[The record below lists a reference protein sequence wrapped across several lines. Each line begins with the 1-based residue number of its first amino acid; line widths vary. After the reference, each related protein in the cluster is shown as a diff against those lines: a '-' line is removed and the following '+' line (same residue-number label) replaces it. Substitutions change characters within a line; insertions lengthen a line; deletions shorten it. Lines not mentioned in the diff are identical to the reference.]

1 MSTLSTS
8 VKAWVEATELG
19 DGSTRVEEDIVME
32 YAGAIDLGIYS
43 ILNLVQDLGPYLGL
57 DAEKPVVARAL
68 GLLPAVLGALQEEP
82 SRQDISALTTY
93 FCTRLSNPDEE
104 SSFRAGVHEVAR
116 SLNIIVNWQRFVPSD
131 AATVISAIFTMAS
144 YSVLTSLP
152 PSTRLDLLLV
162 VDSLFRKRDLAL
174 IKAIKIPALIS
185 GLVSLAEIEKNPSC
199 LKVIFSLY
207 AHLSGGWDLE
217 ADEFQSLWGS
227 FSRYY
232 PITLGSTAKDASQ
245 PTQET
250 LRDLLLQCIV
260 SNDYYASVAI
270 PMCLE
275 KLDTTVDL
283 SATTKLEVLDTLA
296 ACVDKYSVPALDPWS
311 VKIWDSLKFEIWNGE
326 VDDFIKSSLK
336 VIYTLVASLS
346 RTCYDWDNTNSSLA
360 KITAPIS
367 LECSIRIQDLSQYT
381 KCSGLVLCTV
391 ASGSPAA
398 FYHVIKTVIPKLDVA
413 WQGLKLASEKNLLLG
428 VINNILVARLAQ
440 PDATTGMKDTAP
452 AAYEG
457 AASNV
462 LKMKDS
468 FSKFSKTITDIYFG
482 AVTTV
487 AAQNTADTGP
497 DPVYGVAAIFGLKQ
511 IFQIPD
517 YLSAFERG
525 MIIQKLTDLA
535 LNPSGDSEIEKAVV
549 DALQRISSIE
559 PQVFG
564 EITLSK
570 LVDSLPVKVS
580 EDPEKQKDEMESIL
594 ARLENLVSI
603 SCTSVSET
611 EFRDGPPA
619 GSAAGYWHRNFDS
632 MANKV
637 LTKLNNIIQEGGQMR
652 YATALVAT
660 IADGLR
666 RFEETLTSARS
677 HATEPKPVNSSI
689 GPYTYIVM
697 ELLSLTVAQKTDG
710 NGDFFIGINPH
721 ILSAYAGAADTFVE
735 LVGRVAMLAL
745 RSKLTTTLNNFVLSW
760 NEKFT
765 SEPSAIWSLFTHSK
779 DASLAVSQQ
788 NLLQGPAEKC
798 LANSLSMYLLAG
810 SSPKSKEG
818 LRISAGDLAAT
829 MILNAISLNNQSS
842 PFSQSAILSLLQLL
856 VNKFGASKET
866 LGNGVTLLAFM
877 KTVLDDSPSLS
888 SVQVDKAYQVLA
900 YFSAASL
907 ASFDPTMAPL
917 ISYMVSGVGDVKY
930 GRKIA
935 KYFRILLASSPIL
948 TAENYCTVRK
958 LRKSRLYTLAVD
970 PLIISLKGANTKDL
984 RENYLIAIAGVIFY
998 MEPTYLSEGTNAE
1011 RLMPLILEGVNVT
1024 DDDFTK
1030 VAYLKILVGI
1040 LPLCPAL
1047 IQEHLDSVLN
1057 RVSDR
1062 LRNTYDAPSD
1072 GSVQCRILAVQVLTL
1087 LILLMKPST
1096 LVQRS
1101 IKFLKELDA
1110 AKNDVSWEV
1119 RQKATQCRMQ
1129 WFYMADRAK

>member
-57 DAEKPVVARAL
+57 DAEKPVVAR
-68 GLLPAVLGALQEEP
+68 V
-82 SRQDISALTTY
+82 SALTTY

-131 AATVISAIFTMAS
+131 AATVISAIFTMAN
-144 YSVLTSLP
+144 YSVLTGLP

-207 AHLSGGWDLE
+207 AHLSGGWDLG

-346 RTCYDWDNTNSSLA
+346 RTCYDWDNTNSPLA

-525 MIIQKLTDLA
+525 MIIQKLTDLS

-570 LVDSLPVKVS
+570 LVDTLPVKVS

-677 HATEPKPVNSSI
+677 HATEPKP
-689 GPYTYIVM
+689 
-697 ELLSLTVAQKTDG
+697 KTDG

-877 KTVLDDSPSLS
+877 KTVFDDSPSLS

-935 KYFRILLASSPIL
+935 KSFRILLASSPIL